1 LDLYIPSY
9 TPTLSTLIESNRPG
23 SRPLDKPSILLV
35 LQPDALLRG
44 AFGEMKVVQATST
57 QVTTLISAMATPTTV
72 LERLRDHRFVHIVCH
87 GILEPGKPF
96 DASFKL
102 YGDKRLSLL
111 DIVRS
116 RLPEAEFAFLSACHT
131 AQLTEKSIADEAL
144 HLTAAMQYCGFRS
157 VVGTM
162 WEMADTDGRD
172 LAGNFYKRVFSG
184 RRQGVRYYE
193 RTAKALRDT
202 VKILRGKKRMTL
214 ERWVNF
220 VHYGA

>member
-1 LDLYIPSY
+1 M
-9 TPTLSTLIESNRPG
+9 
-23 SRPLDKPSILLV
+23 
-35 LQPDALLRG
+35 Q
-44 AFGEMKVVQATST
+44 VVQATNT
-57 QVTTLISAMATPTTV
+57 QVITLISATATPTVV
-72 LERLRDHRFVHIVCH
+72 LERLRSHRFAHIVCH
-87 GILEPGKPF
+87 GLLEPGKPF

-102 YGDKRLSLL
+102 YRNKRLSLL

-131 AQLTEKSIADEAL
+131 AELTEESIADEVL
-144 HLTAAMQYCGFRS
+144 HLAAAMQYCGFRS

-162 WEMADTDGRD
+162 WAMADTDGRD
-172 LAGNFYKRVFSG
+172 LAENFYKRVFSG

-193 RTAKALRDT
+193 RTAKALRDA
-202 VKILRGKKRMTL
+202 VKNLRKKKRMTL